1 MSRLSLKMK
10 LTLLYTVLMTAVV
23 CGILVLLF
31 SLGNRQIL
39 SSVQNQLRESV
50 YGASG
55 EIDWEDGR
63 LELIRIWMIWSMA
76 FICLFTGKMV
86 PGFTAAS
93 LPVSRIRR
101 PLMTGACVQSAV
113 MGRITVFLICIHPSR
128 IMAMY
133 IFVGSCRFLQ
143 LRKGSM

>member
-1 MSRLSLKMK
+1 MRRLSLKMK

-55 EIDWEDGR
+55 RSTGKTEGWS
-63 LELIRIWMIWSMA
+63 LIRIWMIWKMA

-93 LPVSRIRR
+93 LPGF
-101 PLMTGACVQSAV
+101 PDMNA
-113 MGRITVFLICIHPSR
+113 P
-128 IMAMY
+128 
-133 IFVGSCRFLQ
+133 
-143 LRKGSM
+143 